1 MGDLGQYFVVC
12 QGISILV
19 YVLVMN
25 LKIRQN
31 LKINDPDMQ
40 DLKEVS
46 DFKDPLDSN
55 YISSLIPHFP
65 RLRFLFGL

>member
-12 QGISILV
+12 QTISVLV

-46 DFKDPLDSN
+46 EFRDPIDSD
-55 YISSLIPHFP
+55 YISSLIPKFP
-65 RLRFLFGL
+65 RLRFLFSL

>member
-12 QGISILV
+12 QTISVLV

-25 LKIRQN
+25 VKIRQN

-55 YISSLIPHFP
+55 
-65 RLRFLFGL
+65 